1 MHRVYTEFQ
10 PSAMPRPG
18 PQVFVGWVDG
28 GCRVFK
34 HILVF
39 SFSQAEQ
46 KLKQICAKLVKQ
58 LVVGR

>member
-10 PSAMPRPG
+10 PSAMPKPG
-18 PQVFVGWVDG
+18 QQVFVGWVDG

-39 SFSQAEQ
+39 SLSQAEQ
-46 KLKQICAKLVKQ
+46 KLKQICVKLVK
-58 LVVGR
+58 